1 MNPAIV
7 NLNRKGT
14 TDMQLKNTLR
24 ASVGEGWLALR
35 SMCTLGILA
44 SGAVYYWSSAI
55 AFAALLVSSL
65 MLVVLTGREYMIA
78 SIQRI
83 RTITELRERLLTY
96 GDNEYILRGILS
108 EQVWR
113 GETPDPEVVK
123 RLEDYSK
130 SRAEFEAKIMDAAS
144 KLFGEFKA
152 ETKTEAN

>member
-1 MNPAIV
+1 MS
-7 NLNRKGT
+7 LNRKGT
-14 TDMQLKNTLR
+14 TNMQLKNTLR

-35 SMCTLGILA
+35 SLCSLGILA
-44 SGAVYYWSSAI
+44 SGAIYYWSHVVGYFS
-55 AFAALLVSSL
+55 LLVSCL
-65 MLVVLTGREYMIA
+65 ALIVLTGREYMIA

-83 RTITELRERLLTY
+83 KTITELRERLLTY
-96 GDNEYILRGILS
+96 GDNEYILRGILN

-113 GETPDPEVVK
+113 GETPDPEVIK

-152 ETKTEAN
+152 EVKAESN